1 MATPVHDLIRG
12 SLARPDHPDESQTLC
27 FKCFWNNL
35 RPIFYDTLLDKCLK
49 NWMVTIYAQYPRVL
63 PKCVRYVG
71 RHLKSLFIWGDFQF
85 HCKTWLVTGQ
95 WSDPVMRC
103 YSMFIV
109 PSKSCSWP
117 LGSRFLTSLCL
128 DDTTFISP
136 GLDPLEWKEIGLF
149 FLKYNSHTH
158 FMLHIFSSARCS
170 YSHNDP
176 LSTSHFFKSRRSSMT
191 AVYKGILARQALIQ
205 HI

>member
-1 MATPVHDLIRG
+1 MLKELNGDDLCTIPKGSSKVCQICWSALEVFVHMRWLSVSLLNLIG
-12 SLARPDHPDESQTLC
+12 H
-27 FKCFWNNL
+27 
-35 RPIFYDTLLDKCLK
+35 
-49 NWMVTIYAQYPRVL
+49 
-63 PKCVRYVG
+63 
-71 RHLKSLFIWGDFQF
+71 
-85 HCKTWLVTGQ
+85 

-117 LGSRFLTSLCL
+117 LGGRFLTSLCL

-158 FMLHIFSSARCS
+158 FMLHNFSSARCS

-176 LSTSHFFKSRRSSMT
+176 LSTTHFFKSRGSSMT
-191 AVYKGILARQALIQ
+191 AVYKGILTRQALIQ